1 MSTLTET
8 ENVTAEAIA
17 AHKEKFGIPAE
28 PVSAPVVTDHELIA
42 ADLRAENKRLKASLA
57 AVRLGNVPSD
67 GRNNGKPAVTAQR
80 FIAEVGI
87 NNLRSL
93 SADEKIRGLGQDPA
107 SVSLDH
113 VERLFCL
120 GNDGTAAAELMRV
133 SPKKYREL
141 REVAHLLGIY
151 GARPSSKR

>member
-1 MSTLTET
+1 MSTLTDT
-8 ENVTAEAIA
+8 ENITAEAIA
-17 AHKEKFGIPAE
+17 KHEAKFA
-28 PVSAPVVTDHELIA
+28 APVVTPVVSDHEAIA
-42 ADLRAENKRLKASLA
+42 ADLRAENDRLKASLA
-57 AVRLGNVPSD
+57 AVRFGTTPSD

-141 REVAHLLGIY
+141 REVAHLLGIF